1 MEGVMDDDLDE
12 KLQISSASTVFATES
27 STFVQKI
34 LGYSSPIPVEGHS
47 MPFAA

>member
-1 MEGVMDDDLDE
+1 MDNDLDE
-12 KLQISSASTVFATES
+12 KLQISSASTVLATES

-34 LGYSSPIPVEGHS
+34 LDYSSPIPVEGHS